1 MGLLSGMVLPGLA
14 QLLKEACAWLRVP
27 LAVVC
32 FQLCQGCCCSAE
44 PLGFLISRKV
54 PEKAGRGAEE
64 CFPFAARSPAASL
77 THSGGIP
84 NMKRG
89 SNTHGRMQVSAEKPG
104 ELNGT
109 PLVFDVSE
117 LLGQLLQAGAM
128 VHGTAAHAVP
138 WGTAFSFLSL
148 SCGVLS

>member
-1 MGLLSGMVLPGLA
+1 MCLTESTFVSGLFPALSRLLLLSRTSGISHLP
-14 QLLKEACAWLRVP
+14 E
-27 LAVVC
+27 
-32 FQLCQGCCCSAE
+32 SA
-44 PLGFLISRKV
+44 RT
-54 PEKAGRGAEE
+54 GRGAEE